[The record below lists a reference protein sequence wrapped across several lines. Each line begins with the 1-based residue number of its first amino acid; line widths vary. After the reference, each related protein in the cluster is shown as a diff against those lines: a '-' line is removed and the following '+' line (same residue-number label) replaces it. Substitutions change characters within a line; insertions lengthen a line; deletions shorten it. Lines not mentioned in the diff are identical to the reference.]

1 VIGLGLAMLGRALG
15 RETWIVLGLAGC
27 LLHVWNHALFKSLL
41 FLSAGSVIHARHTRE
56 IDRLGGL
63 AKAMPWTAAC
73 FLIGATAICGLP
85 PLNGFV
91 SEFLIYIGLLQTLGL
106 NQEPGFPVAAFAVPA
121 LALMG
126 ALAVACFV
134 KVFGVVFLGVSRVPH
149 AQAAHE
155 SPWTMLLPQF
165 ALAACCFAIG
175 LGSTLVAPLLD
186 RATAIWGSQSLADAE
201 PLAQTAALPQI
212 SALALILVAALALG
226 MAALYWRLR
235 TQPLGWTET
244 WGCGYTGPTPRMQYT
259 ASSFA
264 QLLVTLFGWALRPTV
279 HQPRLT
285 SLFPQSA
292 KFESHVPEVVL
303 DRLVM
308 PAFHFAARIL
318 FWFRLMQQGSVQIY
332 LVYVFAILI
341 LLLLVYR

>member
-1 VIGLGLAMLGRALG
+1 
-15 RETWIVLGLAGC
+15 
-27 LLHVWNHALFKSLL
+27 
-41 FLSAGSVIHARHTRE
+41 
-56 IDRLGGL
+56 
-63 AKAMPWTAAC
+63 
-73 FLIGATAICGLP
+73 ATAICGLP

-91 SEFLIYIGLLQTLGL
+91 SEFVIYTGLLHTLGL
-106 NQEPGFPVAAFAVPA
+106 KQEPGFPVVAFAVPA

-134 KVFGVVFLGVSRVPH
+134 KVFGVVFLGVGREPH
-149 AQAAHE
+149 PQAACE

-165 ALAACCFAIG
+165 ALAGCCFAIG

-186 RATAIWGSQSLADAE
+186 KVTAIWGGQSLAEAQ
-201 PLAQTAALPQI
+201 PLVQAAALPQV
-212 SALALILVAALALG
+212 SVLAVALIAALAIGTAVLN
-226 MAALYWRLR
+226 WRMR

-244 WGCGYTGPTPRMQYT
+244 WGCGYTRPTPRMQYT

-264 QLLVTLFGWALRPTV
+264 QFLVALFGWALQPTA

-292 KFESHVPEVVL
+292 HFESHVPEVVL

-308 PAFHFAARIL
+308 PAFHLAARIL

-332 LVYVFAILI
+332 LLYVFAILV
-341 LLLLVYR
+341 LLLLVFR